1 MYKGKGPNPAPRELT
16 RSRGVRSKITAVRG
30 PADDGAATVGTPPPA
45 PPRGQLS
52 LHLRKKQHPPPPKEK
67 VNRLGKYMATH
78 TCTLVAHVCTHRG
91 LKTLVLKKIGSHQT
105 HIPQKKIQ
113 KEKKSVLPREAE
125 GKSLV
130 AVVELILKLTFSSP
144 FPDSSAESIWIKR
157 V

>member
-1 MYKGKGPNPAPRELT
+1 
-16 RSRGVRSKITAVRG
+16 
-30 PADDGAATVGTPPPA
+30 
-45 PPRGQLS
+45 
-52 LHLRKKQHPPPPKEK
+52 
-67 VNRLGKYMATH
+67 MATHRVKHIH
-78 TCTLVAHVCTHRG
+78 TCTLSVHVCTHRE
-91 LKTLVLKKIGSHQT
+91 LKILVLKKIRSHQT

-113 KEKKSVLPREAE
+113 KEKKKSVLPREAE